1 MEGRETA
8 MRNKIG
14 NICMLLGAGLVL
26 AALSLFIWNQWEDRQ
41 AGVASERILIRLI
54 EQMDTSDAEGKNA
67 YPDPYA
73 PAMTEV
79 EIDGYDY
86 IGYLTIPSLALELPV
101 MSEWD
106 YERLEMAPCRYA
118 GTVQNDDLVIA
129 AHNYSEH
136 FGKISRLS
144 EGEKVCFVDV
154 NGIKFCYDVVAV
166 EMLTSNNVEGMTA
179 GAYDLTLFTCDYG
192 GENRV
197 TVRCVRAQ

>member
-1 MEGRETA
+1 
-8 MRNKIG
+8 
-14 NICMLLGAGLVL
+14 MLLGAGLVL
-26 AALSLFIWNQWEDRQ
+26 AALSLFIRNQWEDRQ
-41 AGVASERILIRLI
+41 AGAASERILIRLI
-54 EQMDTSDAEGKNA
+54 EQMDTSDAEGENA

-86 IGYLTIPSLALELPV
+86 IGYLTIPSLELELPV

-136 FGKISRLS
+136 FGKISKLS
-144 EGEKVCFVDV
+144 EGEKV
-154 NGIKFCYDVVAV
+154 
-166 EMLTSNNVEGMTA
+166 
-179 GAYDLTLFTCDYG
+179 
-192 GENRV
+192 
-197 TVRCVRAQ
+197 

>member
-1 MEGRETA
+1 MEIYVCYWGQ
-8 MRNKIG
+8 G
-14 NICMLLGAGLVL
+14 WYWQHCPF
-26 AALSLFIWNQWEDRQ
+26 LSGIQWEDRQ
-41 AGVASERILIRLI
+41 AGAASERILIRLI
-54 EQMDTSDAEGKNA
+54 EQMDTSDAEGENA

-86 IGYLTIPSLALELPV
+86 IGYLTIPSLELELPV

-106 YERLEMAPCRYA
+106 YGAAWRWLRAVRQGRFRMH
-118 GTVQNDDLVIA
+118 DLVIA

-136 FGKISRLS
+136 FGKISKLS

-154 NGIKFCYDVVAV
+154 NGIKICYDVVAV
-166 EMLTSNNVEGMTA
+166 EILTSNDVEGMTA